1 MRWLLLPSSIK
12 WQKYYQSSLQEGSPV
27 ASRRPAGLSVIEE
40 KKINGPDRQSP
51 NPRNSTNET
60 IYRRRRSS
68 YRFEIHDRIARHL
81 QIVEK

>member
-12 WQKYYQSSLQEGSPV
+12 WQKYYQSSVQGKPGRQQ
-27 ASRRPAGLSVIEE
+27 AAGLSVIEE